1 MRNDE
6 GGKKENFGW
15 GQVLVSG
22 GGWWWLVIL
31 AGVEKG
37 MWGSWNVLECL
48 EQSGIIEWIW
58 NKKRQTEVPRWKNVL
73 LGRLKKHS
81 IHSDSFTGPRTF
93 LRWHHR
99 EYNPP
104 PLSSSHLPT
113 LLFLSHSSC
122 LTFLTLQDKLRSS
135 LIYWIL
141 LALEVCVHY
150 CKVCQEWS
158 SYTCLQILWFE
169 NRNVLL
175 KAETKYG
182 TYFLVF
188 MEIHI
193 YQHPCCLQWRSS
205 ISHIFWTFY
214 SEKPI
219 TNI

>member
-104 PLSSSHLPT
+104 PFPPPTYQPCSSFHT
-113 LLFLSHSSC
+113 
-122 LTFLTLQDKLRSS
+122 R
-135 LIYWIL
+135 
-141 LALEVCVHY
+141 LALRFSHCRISWDPPWYTGYSLPLKFVYIIAKSAKSEAVTHVSKFSGSRIEMCSWKLKQSMVH
-150 CKVCQEWS
+150 
-158 SYTCLQILWFE
+158 
-169 NRNVLL
+169 
-175 KAETKYG
+175 
-182 TYFLVF
+182 
-188 MEIHI
+188 
-193 YQHPCCLQWRSS
+193 
-205 ISHIFWTFY
+205 IS
-214 SEKPI
+214 
-219 TNI
+219 